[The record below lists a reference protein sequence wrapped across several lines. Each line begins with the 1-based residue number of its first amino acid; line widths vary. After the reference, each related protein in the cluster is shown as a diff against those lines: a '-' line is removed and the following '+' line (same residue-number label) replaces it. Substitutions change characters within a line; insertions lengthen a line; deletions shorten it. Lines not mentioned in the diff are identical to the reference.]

1 MTQIEGSDLV
11 AMSIE
16 REGVKT
22 VFGVRGGPI
31 VEILG
36 FASQKG
42 IRPIGVRHEQAATFS
57 AAAYGYVRNEVGV
70 CVIAAGPAVTNCVT
84 GAHVAFDNCMPLVI
98 LGGSGPQGGRYSG
111 TFQETDNVPMFRG
124 ITKMSVQIDSAE
136 RIPYFMSMAFRKAKS
151 GRPGPVY
158 LDMPSDILSAMVEEE
173 DVEWPEGYFTGAKPQ
188 ADPED
193 VKCAAELLMNAERPA
208 MIIGKGVRWADPG
221 DQLKELAE
229 TLGMPFMTSPMGRGF
244 VPDDHPLSMGAA
256 RSNIMRGADVV
267 LVAGARLNWMFDF
280 GKRFAPDAKI
290 IHIDIEPEEIG
301 ANRATEVGLVGDAG
315 AVLKQLL
322 TEMEGKTEGIAD
334 RAEEGPWLS
343 SLREKAESNGKS
355 LEPLLNSDAKPI
367 RTYRMMN
374 EIQNVFPRDTIYTV
388 DGQIT
393 LATGRQVLPSYT
405 PASRLNAGTN
415 GCIGVGIPFAVGAK
429 IARPDVPVVSVN
441 GDCAFGFNG
450 MEMETAV
457 RHNAPIVFI
466 VNNNGGIVGGTMEAK
481 MGLPEGYEE
490 RVARYTPDIRY
501 DKIVEAFGGHAE
513 SVTDPDE
520 LRPALERAYQATLE
534 GKVACVNVVTEP
546 MELAV
551 TADTRG
557 STIMGY

>member
-1 MTQIEGSDLV
+1 VTQIEGSDLV

-22 VFGVRGGPI
+22 VFGVPGGPI

-193 VKCAAELLMNAERPA
+193 VKRAAELLMNAERPA

>member
-1 MTQIEGSDLV
+1 
-11 AMSIE
+11 MSIE

-22 VFGVRGGPI
+22 VFGVPGGPI

>member
-22 VFGVRGGPI
+22 VFGVPGGPI

>member
-1 MTQIEGSDLV
+1 
-11 AMSIE
+11 MSIE

-22 VFGVRGGPI
+22 VFGVPGGPI

-193 VKCAAELLMNAERPA
+193 VKRAAELLMNAERPA